1 LKDGSRHLDSP
12 ISLRLGHVLVIHH
25 PWINSLT
32 HLNFTFDLGDLVL
45 KCNGEQ
51 VSHCELPPGYAA
63 KMAWIDFAVKKK
75 MLDTEIL
82 WAIFRAMK
90 LDEYLF
96 RAKERQNVFAH
107 RAGLTD
113 TQVSNLV
120 NGKFREVS
128 LVVARKVIAATKG
141 AVTID
146 DLMLE
151 SEAEKEPE

>member
-1 LKDGSRHLDSP
+1 
-12 ISLRLGHVLVIHH
+12 
-25 PWINSLT
+25 
-32 HLNFTFDLGDLVL
+32 
-45 KCNGEQ
+45 
-51 VSHCELPPGYAA
+51 
-63 KMAWIDFAVKKK
+63 